1 VAQLRLTTLLANNA
15 IGEWFTSRGRP
26 HETSTRRLRREIRH
40 RVRRTDHVQMG
51 NREGGKKSPFTRA
64 PHERIG
70 WAFRSKFVTIADRP
84 HPSRHLSGTI
94 TLFGGLAKDRIAA
107 GYQHASLND
116 PLTGRTS
123 WLSPGRR
130 TADNPQPTHSDVT
143 VYQATEKGH
152 IFAVRDWLQDFIQY
166 VKPEMVKAVGALRER
181 MPTQVDN
188 HA

>member
-1 VAQLRLTTLLANNA
+1 MRGSGGSAPFPIAPFHSAPPTGAHGKRREPTWLALQPVSVLRVTNRALASPIRVAQLRLTTLLANNA

-116 PLTGRTS
+116 PLTGVANVVAFSR
-123 WLSPGRR
+123 
-130 TADNPQPTHSDVT
+130 
-143 VYQATEKGH
+143 QANG
-152 IFAVRDWLQDFIQY
+152 
-166 VKPEMVKAVGALRER
+166 
-181 MPTQVDN
+181 
-188 HA
+188 